1 MSVIQPRLQIP
12 KMNIASPTNVPLNTN
27 ADPNIKIDGVNTLT
41 RAAVTKIQYLSL
53 FIFIRVPQPTQKSS
67 PSLFATFCLWS
78 APGLVQYTQDRLTA
92 RVGDQGLPKL
102 RYNVS
107 VTESFIGDL
116 DFPSHIYAASSQS
129 NHHLAAFLRNQ
140 RGWKIAPPASIQ

>member
-41 RAAVTKIQYLSL
+41 RAAVTRIQYLSL
-53 FIFIRVPQPTQKSS
+53 FMVLTVPHTGQMSS
-67 PSLFATFCLWS
+67 PPLFRTFCLWS
-78 APGLVQYTQDRLTA
+78 VRSVVQCTQDRLTA

-107 VTESFIGDL
+107 VRDSVIGRFDRRTHTDTVTTQSKPHL
-116 DFPSHIYAASSQS
+116 DRP
-129 NHHLAAFLRNQ
+129 
-140 RGWKIAPPASIQ
+140 